1 MTILCLL
8 TLNRLVSLPLIII
21 VMIMMMTTL
30 AQDEAK
36 VLIKHGG

>member
-1 MTILCLL
+1 
-8 TLNRLVSLPLIII
+8 
-21 VMIMMMTTL
+21 MIMMMTTL